1 MWLQFEIWSNISY
14 NTNVPNSLSPFIT
27 LIFHGKHYPTLST
40 LCTATAASTR
50 QSLGPSLN
58 PVIGQKSWYSPV
70 MGPLWDVHPP
80 HGSNYV
86 NFIWTDIYAFL
97 YHHWSCD
104 QMWYIYSYIHTI
116 NLTAMNKSESVIKRH
131 PTGPKRPHPG
141 VQTRNFV
148 KWQWL
153 ARSPQKHNICDTDNL
168 PCW

>member
-1 MWLQFEIWSNISY
+1 MFDKIKAQTLWYYRIRSSTIHVNYVSTNGKILMWLQFEIWSNISY
-14 NTNVPNSLSPFIT
+14 NTNVLNSLSPFIT

-40 LCTATAASTR
+40 LCTGTAASTR
-50 QSLGPSLN
+50 QSLVPSLN

-70 MGPLWDVHPP
+70 IGPLWDVHPP

-131 PTGPKRPHPG
+131 FFGL
-141 VQTRNFV
+141 
-148 KWQWL
+148 W
-153 ARSPQKHNICDTDNL
+153 
-168 PCW
+168 